1 MIRNAECVT
10 SVQDDVVD
18 HAGLVFAVVKTEGAS
33 KVFEKLLRST
43 AVTAFHM
50 QRERRP
56 DTHTHTGI
64 F

>member
-1 MIRNAECVT
+1 MSLT

-18 HAGLVFAVVKTEGAS
+18 HAALVFAVVQTEGAAQ
-33 KVFEKLLRST
+33 VLVRLLHAA

-56 DTHTHTGI
+56 DTHTHTHD
-64 F
+64 